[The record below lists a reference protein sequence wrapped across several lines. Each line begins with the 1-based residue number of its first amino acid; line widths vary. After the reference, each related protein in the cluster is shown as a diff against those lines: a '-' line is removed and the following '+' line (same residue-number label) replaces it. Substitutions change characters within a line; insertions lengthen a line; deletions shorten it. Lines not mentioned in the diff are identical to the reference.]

1 MTGIRNGGGVGVPR
15 CPFPP
20 RLSRYAAEA
29 ELEVRRYLRRFGL
42 LCSPEAA
49 DYYDGSRLG
58 YLTAQIYPDAIRER
72 LMVVTDW
79 FGTWTVFDDQLEKVP
94 DSRDP
99 AGVELVASAMLGWLP
114 PPESH
119 SVLLAG
125 ITTPFR
131 AAFADAW
138 ARMRWGSSPAWQARF
153 LQHARQYLAGCRWE
167 ADNRHRGTTPD
178 LETYIDGRRRF
189 GGIRMAMDLSEFAS
203 GYELSPQVYPDPL
216 IQELLDLLGDV
227 TLWGNDLFS
236 VRVDAEERNVSNLL
250 FVLQRRHRCDL
261 TRAAEL
267 TCAMIDERLRR
278 LEAVEQGLP
287 DWFVAR
293 GLGRV
298 QRHGVYRFVEGMHT
312 WISGN
317 INWSRE
323 NARYRTA
330 HPRVSGSQPNFL
342 LALVPD
348 PTGCTAPSLPRIP
361 GSG

>member
-1 MTGIRNGGGVGVPR
+1 MTDIGNGRGVGVPPS
-15 CPFPP
+15 PFPP
-20 RLSRYAAEA
+20 RVSRYAAEA
-29 ELEVRRYLRRFGL
+29 EQEVRRYLRRHGL

-58 YLTAQIYPDAIRER
+58 YLAAQIYPDAIRER

-94 DSRDP
+94 DSRAP
-99 AGVELVASAMLGWLP
+99 TGVDMVAAVMLGWLP
-114 PPESH
+114 ESE
-119 SVLLAG
+119 SQLLALAG

-138 ARMRWGSSPAWQARF
+138 VRIRRCSSPAWQARF
-153 LQHARQYLAGCRWE
+153 LRHTRQYLAGCRWE
-167 ADNRHRGTTPD
+167 AGNRHRGTVPD
-178 LETYIDGRRRF
+178 LESYVDGRRRF
-189 GGIRMAMDLSEFAS
+189 GGIRMAMDLSEFAG
-203 GYELSPQVYPDPL
+203 GYELSPQVYADPL
-216 IQELLDLLGDV
+216 IQELLDLLGDIA
-227 TLWGNDLFS
+227 LWGNDVFS
-236 VRVDAEERNVSNLL
+236 ARVDEEEGNVSNLL

-267 TCAMIDERLRR
+267 TCAMLDERLRR
-278 LEAVEQGLP
+278 LEALEQRLP
-287 DWFVAR
+287 DWFAAR
-293 GLGRV
+293 GLDQV
-298 QRHGVYRFVEGMHT
+298 QRRDVHRFVEGVHT

-342 LALVPD
+342 LVLVPD
-348 PTGCTAPSLPRIP
+348 STGCTSPS
-361 GSG
+361 